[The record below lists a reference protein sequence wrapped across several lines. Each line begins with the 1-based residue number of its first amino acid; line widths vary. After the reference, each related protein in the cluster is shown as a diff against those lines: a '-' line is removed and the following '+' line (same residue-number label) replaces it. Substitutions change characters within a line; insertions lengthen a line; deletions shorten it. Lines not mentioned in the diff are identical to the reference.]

1 MLRISYAL
9 AFAFSFSIIACGS
22 ATAPMP
28 VQGSLADEL
37 DGAPDWVVKSCNA
50 YFGEKQSVI
59 CGLGSTGGTRNITLA
74 RNAAIANGRNEIA
87 RSLQVKVKAMLK
99 QYMATTT
106 GGENYG
112 TAADDEQHIVDVSKQ
127 VTAMTLAGT
136 RHVDTWV
143 SKKNTL
149 YALVVLDVDAFK
161 DSLKQMTQLDA
172 KLKEAI
178 IQRADK
184 AFKELDTEV
193 EKAR

>member
-1 MLRISYAL
+1 MLRLSTVLLIAL
-9 AFAFSFSIIACGS
+9 GMTLAACS
-22 ATAPMP
+22 ASQVQP
-28 VQGSLADEL
+28 VQGSLQGEME
-37 DGAPDWVVKSCNA
+37 GAPDWVVKSCNA
-50 YFGEKQSVI
+50 YFGEKQTVI

-99 QYMATTT
+99 SYMATTT

-127 VTAMTLAGT
+127 VTSMTLSGT
-136 RHVDTWV
+136 KHVDTWV
-143 SKKNTL
+143 SPKNTL
-149 YALVVLDVDAFK
+149 FALVVLDVDAFK

-172 KLKEAI
+172 KVKEAI

-193 EKAR
+193 EKAQ